1 MRRLIIIINL
11 SLIVA
16 FMMMFADC
24 SDSSNGRKQ
33 VSIGY
38 VNWSEGIAMSYLAK
52 VMLESKG
59 YDVMLRN
66 AILHRSLSRWRPVKS
81 MFLWMHGF
89 RLHMPI
95 YIRKYGDNLEA
106 LGVAYKNARM
116 GLVVPSYVTIRSIEE
131 LNEHKE
137 KFRNEIIGIDVGAGL
152 MNETERVI
160 REYPVEL
167 TLKPSSGATM
177 VAFLQKSIEN
187 KEWIVVTG
195 WTPHWM
201 FSRYDLKFL
210 DDPQKQYGDAEQI
223 QIMATKGFSDKDPY
237 AAAFFRNF
245 SLDNDQLSELMD
257 LVEAYPMHEEEG
269 AKIWL
274 SEHPEVNEF
283 FPTFAEK

>member
-1 MRRLIIIINL
+1 
-11 SLIVA
+11 
-16 FMMMFADC
+16 
-24 SDSSNGRKQ
+24 
-33 VSIGY
+33 
-38 VNWSEGIAMSYLAK
+38 
-52 VMLESKG
+52 
-59 YDVMLRN
+59 
-66 AILHRSLSRWRPVKS
+66 
-81 MFLWMHGF
+81 
-89 RLHMPI
+89 
-95 YIRKYGDNLEA
+95 
-106 LGVAYKNARM
+106 M

-210 DDPQKQYGDAEQI
+210 DDPQNSTAMPNRFRLWQPKAFL
-223 QIMATKGFSDKDPY
+223 TKIRMQPLFPELFS
-237 AAAFFRNF
+237 R
-245 SLDNDQLSELMD
+245 
-257 LVEAYPMHEEEG
+257 
-269 AKIWL
+269 
-274 SEHPEVNEF
+274 
-283 FPTFAEK
+283 

>member
-1 MRRLIIIINL
+1 MFEYFFVFSKEKIDLESAEEVESAFGDYMSELLALLDYVGFSVNAKKIVWRPILVQINRNYMGRIINNL
-11 SLIVA
+11 V
-16 FMMMFADC
+16 
-24 SDSSNGRKQ
+24 SN
-33 VSIGY
+33 
-38 VNWSEGIAMSYLAK
+38 
-52 VMLESKG
+52 
-59 YDVMLRN
+59 
-66 AILHRSLSRWRPVKS
+66 
-81 MFLWMHGF
+81 
-89 RLHMPI
+89 
-95 YIRKYGDNLEA
+95 IRKYGDNLEA

-245 SLDNDQLSELMD
+245 SLDNNQLGELMD
-257 LVEAYPMHEEEG
+257 LVEAYPMREEEG